1 MTILIIVVF
10 LTLTVS
16 AVCSLFEAILYS
28 TRFGALEAA
37 KNKDRHKKAAVSLL
51 NLKRNIAEP
60 ISAILIL
67 NTIANTAGATLAGMY
82 ASKEIGT
89 TYVPIFS
96 VLLTLCI
103 LFFSEIIPKTVGAV
117 HWRKLWMII
126 VFPLLILKFV
136 LYPLIYISRKL
147 SFFITKGKPPEIITE
162 EEILAAASMGA
173 REGEISDQEHRI
185 IDNLINLENRIVREI
200 MTPRTVIFS
209 LDAAMKVRAAFTIA
223 SQKGFTR
230 MPIYEGN
237 SEHIIGYVMMH
248 DLSMAC
254 NIENSETVL
263 KDIIR
268 PISFVPETINC
279 FALLFDFIKAR
290 KQISIV
296 IDEYGG
302 VAGLIT
308 LEDLL
313 ETLLGLEIIDER
325 DKAIDLQEVA
335 RMQKK
340 IFRS

>member
-1 MTILIIVVF
+1 MTILIFIVF
-10 LTLTVS
+10 LTLSIS

-28 TRFGALEAA
+28 TRFGALEVA
-37 KNKDRHKKAAVSLL
+37 KNKDRHKKAAITLL
-51 NLKRNIAEP
+51 NMKRDIAVP

-67 NTIANTAGATLAGMY
+67 NTIANTAGATIAGMY
-82 ASKEIGT
+82 ASKILGG
-89 TYVPIFS
+89 TYVPLFS
-96 VLLTLCI
+96 VALTLSI

-117 HWRKLWMII
+117 HWRRLWMII
-126 VFPLLILKFV
+126 VFPLSILKFV
-136 LYPLIYISRKL
+136 LYPLIYVTRKL
-147 SFFITKGKPPEIITE
+147 SFFITKGKPTDIITE

-200 MTPRTVIFS
+200 MTPRTVMFS
-209 LDAAMKVRAAFTIA
+209 LDATLKATEAFRIA
-223 SQKGFTR
+223 SKTGFTR
-230 MPIYEGN
+230 LPIYEDN
-237 SEHIIGYVMMH
+237 SENIIGYVMIH
-248 DLSMAC
+248 DLSTAC
-254 NIENSETVL
+254 TIDNSETIL

-279 FALLFDFIKAR
+279 FTLLFEFLKTR

-313 ETLLGLEIIDER
+313 ETLLGLEIIDEH

-335 RMQKK
+335 RRQKK
-340 IFRS
+340 IF